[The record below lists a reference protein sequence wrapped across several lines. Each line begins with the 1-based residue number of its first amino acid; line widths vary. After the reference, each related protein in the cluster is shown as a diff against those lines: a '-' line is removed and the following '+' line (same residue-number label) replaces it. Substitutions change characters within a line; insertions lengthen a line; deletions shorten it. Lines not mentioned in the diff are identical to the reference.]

1 MKKSAGLA
9 LVLAAG
15 LAGAIAVALIAP
27 RPAGDTSDLRPIWAE
42 VTWPFP
48 MDQWG
53 TGRAFAC
60 KAADCGAEVK
70 LYLRAKL
77 GSCNCTTGVAD
88 DADLDRM
95 SDFDLVGSEVSPLGA
110 GRPITIAWMKGRSR
124 AYALAARNRP
134 GRSAISVVFND
145 RCDMIVATVVLPHDR
160 PATIEPASWSF
171 STAGPWWGGQRL
183 RWGYDLRSAR
193 IGSHPPRGRLPQA
206 PQGPKGRTG
215 NHLV

>member
-1 MKKSAGLA
+1 MKSAAWALA
-9 LVLAAG
+9 LAAG

-27 RPAGDTSDLRPIWAE
+27 RPASKVAGDTSDVRPRWTEA
-42 VTWPFP
+42 TWPFP

-88 DADLDRM
+88 DGDLDRM
-95 SDFDLVGSEVSPLGA
+95 SDFDLVGGEVSPLGA

-124 AYALAARNRP
+124 AYALAARNSA
-134 GRSAISVVFND
+134 GKSAISVVFND

-160 PATIEPASWSF
+160 PATIEPGVIEFLNSRPVVHWAEV
-171 STAGPWWGGQRL
+171 ALG
-183 RWGYDLRSAR
+183 
-193 IGSHPPRGRLPQA
+193 I
-206 PQGPKGRTG
+206 
-215 NHLV
+215 

>member
-1 MKKSAGLA
+1 VKKSAGWA

-27 RPAGDTSDLRPIWAE
+27 RPAGQVTGDTSDARPLWVE
-42 VTWPFP
+42 TKWPFP

-95 SDFDLVGSEVSPLGA
+95 SDFDLVGGEVSPLGA

-134 GRSAISVVFND
+134 GKSAVSVVFND

-160 PATIEPASWSF
+160 PAGIEPGVMEFLNSRPVVHWAEL
-171 STAGPWWGGQRL
+171 ALG
-183 RWGYDLRSAR
+183 
-193 IGSHPPRGRLPQA
+193 I
-206 PQGPKGRTG
+206 
-215 NHLV
+215 